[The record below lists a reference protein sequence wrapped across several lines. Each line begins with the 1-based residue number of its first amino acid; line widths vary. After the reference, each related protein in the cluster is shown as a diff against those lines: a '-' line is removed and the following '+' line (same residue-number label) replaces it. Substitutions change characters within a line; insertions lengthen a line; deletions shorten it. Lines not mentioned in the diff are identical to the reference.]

1 MKKEQKIE
9 TEIRHINSNETKT
22 EMAISKSIQEEPDS
36 VSDQEPEN
44 LKSTADS
51 ADDNE
56 AYEMFAQMLGY

>member
-1 MKKEQKIE
+1 
-9 TEIRHINSNETKT
+9 
-22 EMAISKSIQEEPDS
+22 MAISKSIQEEPDS